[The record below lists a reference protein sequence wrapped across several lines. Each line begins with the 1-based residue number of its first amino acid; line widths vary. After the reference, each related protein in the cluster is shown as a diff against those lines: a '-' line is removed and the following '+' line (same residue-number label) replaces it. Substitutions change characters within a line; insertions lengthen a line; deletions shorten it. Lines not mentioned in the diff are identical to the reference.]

1 MFNFNV
7 LCFNFFTEMPQ
18 CESCKI
24 RGIRYRCKKCI
35 KYFFELIPKTKYN
48 ELNIEKGKTDKFKKK
63 NKKNNK
69 NIKSEKNVGKKCIKK
84 ENDIKEMTLEFEKS
98 DQGKFEQ
105 SDIEKNIESQINDYI
120 KDISP
125 YGYYGVY

>member
-1 MFNFNV
+1 M
-7 LCFNFFTEMPQ
+7 
-18 CESCKI
+18 
-24 RGIRYRCKKCI
+24 
-35 KYFFELIPKTKYN
+35 IPKTKYN
-48 ELNIEKGKTDKFKKK
+48 ELIIEKGKTDKFKKK